1 MGSLAALS
9 TVQLLF
15 VGCTIQACPVCVA
28 WALAALAEFKQLQ
41 CVLVKVRHKCV
52 AGRDTPNCRPGDL
65 PRSSMAPVFRD
76 YFFLSLF
83 FFPKVKA
90 KFHIRRASEGSD
102 RITPVFCLGMHI
114 FHICW
119 EESCTDSN
127 ADGDFTM
134 LDMNAR
140 LSSFEMLAN

>member
-83 FFPKVKA
+83 FSPRLKQNSTYAVRVKA
-90 KFHIRRASEGSD
+90 AIESHRFFVWECTFFTSVGRKAARTQMLMVTS
-102 RITPVFCLGMHI
+102 P
-114 FHICW
+114 CW
-119 EESCTDSN
+119 T
-127 ADGDFTM
+127 
-134 LDMNAR
+134 
-140 LSSFEMLAN
+140 